1 MRLGQDESHQQAD
14 VTATA
19 TTKTVLGTVAA
30 TVIVMTGETGTTSR
44 VVTGMIMTETGSV
57 MTIIPGMPVI
67 ATNTDVVQGTAMP
80 IGMLTTIPGGGG
92 TMVGEMSVWLLGG
105 NERHVSEIG
114 IASRLATGSDRPPV
128 TIVTGVIAEV

>member
-1 MRLGQDESHQQAD
+1 MCWDQHQRMQLHQF

-80 IGMLTTIPGGGG
+80 IGTLT
-92 TMVGEMSVWLLGG
+92 
-105 NERHVSEIG
+105 
-114 IASRLATGSDRPPV
+114 
-128 TIVTGVIAEV
+128 